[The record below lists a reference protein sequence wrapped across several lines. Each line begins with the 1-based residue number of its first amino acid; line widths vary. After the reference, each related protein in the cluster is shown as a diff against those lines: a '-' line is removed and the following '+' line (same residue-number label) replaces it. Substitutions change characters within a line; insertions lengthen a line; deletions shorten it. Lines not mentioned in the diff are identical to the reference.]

1 MLVGAVVVHHP
12 YLFCAGTR
20 TDERDLRGGDAPA
33 GKAADDF
40 VGKLVR
46 ELADLR
52 IGGRAAVDLADDSLR
67 RGAADIVEPAGN
79 YDLAAGFGKVAEGHE
94 IGVDLGS
101 DPIVVTEFR
110 GSGGHRR
117 GVEAGADE
125 IDYAAELQVVADDL
139 GEKLRVRFGGITAWS
154 KIGDGHAGLF
164 DAEAG
169 ADVKPIPFLLRGG
182 PAREKQQA
190 ERENPNANA

>member
-1 MLVGAVVVHHP
+1 MLVGAVVLHHP
-12 YLFCAGTR
+12 NLFCAGTR
-20 TDERDLRGGDAPA
+20 TDEGDLRGGDAPA

-67 RGAADIVEPAGN
+67 GGAADVVEPAGD
-79 YDLAAGFGKVAEGHE
+79 YDFAGRFGKVAEGDE

-101 DPIVVTEFR
+101 DPIVGTEF
-110 GSGGHRR
+110 GWSGGHRR

-125 IDYAAELQVVADDL
+125 IEDAAELQ
-139 GEKLRVRFGGITAWS
+139 
-154 KIGDGHAGLF
+154 
-164 DAEAG
+164 
-169 ADVKPIPFLLRGG
+169 
-182 PAREKQQA
+182 
-190 ERENPNANA
+190 